1 MSAVRNELVTKM
13 VVDGRPLTVTLIDS
27 IVIDDV
33 VSTEAQVQALS
44 LQNDGVSVTRRRV
57 DRAVRNYLVRIGV
70 EY

>member
-1 MSAVRNELVTKM
+1 MSDVRNELVTKM
-13 VVDGRPLTVTLIDS
+13 VVEGRSLTITLIDS

-44 LQNDGVSVTRRRV
+44 LLNDGVTVSGRRV
-57 DRAVRNYLVRIGV
+57 DRTIRNYLVRIGV